1 MLCIQD
7 ATQNSEV
14 YQQAQGDN
22 VWLGYSDS
30 AQEGTWEWV
39 DGCDSSYT
47 NWNTGEPN
55 DGSEGQDYG
64 EIDLTSHSTTHP
76 STHRSTATQMYPLQ
90 QKCMAQIHPIQ
101 Q

>member
-47 NWNTGEPN
+47 NWNSGEPN
-55 DGSEGQDYG
+55 DSNGSEDVAELASSGVWNDFTSSSSTRVCACQSG
-64 EIDLTSHSTTHP
+64 ESETILP
-76 STHRSTATQMYPLQ
+76 PGL
-90 QKCMAQIHPIQ
+90 P
-101 Q
+101 